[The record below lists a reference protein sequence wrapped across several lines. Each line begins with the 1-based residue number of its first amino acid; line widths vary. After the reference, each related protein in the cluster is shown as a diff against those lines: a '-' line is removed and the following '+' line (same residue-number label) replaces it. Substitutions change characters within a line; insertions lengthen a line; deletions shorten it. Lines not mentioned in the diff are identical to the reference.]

1 MYNYNS
7 EKYKEYSL
15 TKLIE
20 MNNELMI
27 TLQCV
32 KNKIDHQK
40 YWDIAKKCANE
51 FEFIFS
57 FNNDCVADKTPI
69 SRSYFKMIE
78 MMYDN
83 QIINNLKEYYINYPQ
98 TLKLSCICEGPGG
111 FIQALDEACTMNKIS
126 SQPINCITLI
136 SNDKKVPNW
145 KLNDLCNYK
154 VSYGQDGSGDIY
166 KTANIDFFINSV
178 GLNTSYIVTADGGF
192 DFSDDFNSQ
201 ERNFSLL
208 LLCEV
213 YIALN
218 IQKHQGHFI
227 IKVFDLFHID
237 TINIISILRLFYREI
252 IIQKPKTSRPA
263 NSEKYLICKG
273 FIKKDNKYTN
283 LLKEMK
289 KCIQNKSLNN
299 LSNLVLVDH
308 LYDTL
313 TYIHFYNTYFV
324 ASQIGYIN
332 KTLDIIK
339 TNVFDKKIYIKSCVH
354 WCRKYNINIK
364 PEYNTEEYTTKS
376 CLSPPNIFKIVGFF
390 PM

>member
-1 MYNYNS
+1 MYNYSS
-7 EKYKEYSL
+7 EKYKDYSL
-15 TKLIE
+15 PQLIE
-20 MNNELMI
+20 MNKELMI
-27 TLQCV
+27 TLKCV

-78 MMYDN
+78 ILYDN
-83 QIINNLKEYYINYPQ
+83 QIINDLKKYTTNSHQ
-98 TLKLSCICEGPGG
+98 TLTLSCICEGPGG
-111 FIQALDEACTMNKIS
+111 FIQALDEVCSMNNIS
-126 SQPINCITLI
+126 FQPIKCITLI

-145 KLNDLCNYK
+145 KLNDLFNYTI
-154 VSYGQDGSGDIY
+154 SYGQDGSGDIY
-166 KTANIDFFINSV
+166 KTVNIDFFINSV

-192 DFSDDFNSQ
+192 DFSNDFNSQ
-201 ERNFSLL
+201 EINFSLL

-218 IQKHQGHFI
+218 IQKHQGHFV

-237 TINIISILRLFYREI
+237 TINIISILRVFYREI

-273 FIKKDNKYTN
+273 FVQSNKYTG

-299 LSNLVLVDH
+299 LSSLVLVNH
-308 LYDTL
+308 LHDTL
-313 TYIHFYNTYFV
+313 KYIHFYNTHFV
-324 ASQIGYIN
+324 TSQINYIN

-339 TNVFDKKIYIKSCVH
+339 SNVFDRKSYIKSCVQ
-354 WCRKYNINIK
+354 WCKKYNINIK
-364 PEYNTEEYTTKS
+364 EEYDNEEHTTNT
-376 CLSPPNIFKIVGFF
+376 CLAEPNSFKILGFF